1 MIIFKKTKKN
11 LVELITYFKNRN
23 NPFGLKKLGSKDE
36 YLKLFYQI
44 KDKKY
49 DLIDKIE
56 KQNNFSLN
64 KDWLDNLAL
73 QTQIVKKDS
82 QLNYQ
87 HGRVVYSY
95 LRKYLLSKDKQEKI
109 NIFETGTARGFSSIC
124 MAKALIDS
132 GHRGTVNTIDII
144 PNKKKIYW
152 NCISDADGKKTRLEL
167 LNSWRKELQ
176 YINFIEGTTSRQMRK
191 LKFEKIDFAF
201 LDAQHDKESVIEEYN
216 FVKRHQTRG
225 DIIIFDDVS
234 KKFNEIMEAIDLIK
248 KENYYNISILEF
260 SDEKRGYAIA
270 EKL

>member
-1 MIIFKKTKKN
+1 ME
-11 LVELITYFKNRN
+11 ELFIR
-23 NPFGLKKLGSKDE
+23 
-36 YLKLFYQI
+36 I
-44 KDKKY
+44 
-49 DLIDKIE
+49 
-56 KQNNFSLN
+56 
-64 KDWLDNLAL
+64 
-73 QTQIVKKDS
+73 
-82 QLNYQ
+82 
-87 HGRVVYSY
+87 
-95 LRKYLLSKDKQEKI
+95 RKYLLSKDKQEKI

-132 GHRGTVNTIDII
+132 GHKGTVNTIDII

-152 NCISDADGKKTRLEL
+152 NCISDAEGKKTRLEL